1 MRVTPALPAVL
12 ALLAGTG
19 LGASALAQGA
29 PAAVPA
35 QAAPAQTAPAQAAPA
50 GSGPAPLV
58 SAVPANGSASGSGM
72 PPVVSTIAQP
82 APGTG
87 GGTSLPVGKDGPVT
101 AGMVFGGPQ
110 PLSGH
115 NSFTRDQAARRIAQA
130 GFSGVSGLRKDAR
143 GVWRGTA
150 QHGGASASV
159 WLDFRGRVGAS

>member
-29 PAAVPA
+29 PATPTAVPA
-35 QAAPAQTAPAQAAPA
+35 QAAPAHP
-50 GSGPAPLV
+50 GPAPLV
-58 SAVPANGSASGSGM
+58 QAVPADGSASRPGT
-72 PPVVSTIAQP
+72 PPLVGTIAQP
-82 APGTG
+82 APGTA
-87 GGTSLPVGKDGPVT
+87 GGTSMPVGKDGPVT

-115 NSFTRDQAARRIAQA
+115 NSFTHDQAVRRIDQA
-130 GFSGVSGLRKDAR
+130 GFSGVSGLRKDAH

-150 QHGGASASV
+150 QHGGTPASV
-159 WLDFRGRVGAS
+159 WLDFRGRVGTS